1 MFVGY
6 SKKQFYSIQLNRTFV
21 LDGVLDYAWGYKI
34 IQLDKLTKL
43 YTEIKSVMN
52 QPVND
57 WMIYT

>member
-6 SKKQFYSIQLNRTFV
+6 SKKQFYSIQLTRTFV

-43 YTEIKSVMN
+43 YTEKN
-52 QPVND
+52 R
-57 WMIYT
+57 